1 MNFEI
6 KEKDACGVGFIA
18 SRALP
23 PTHGMTL
30 KILECLA
37 NLDHRGAKF
46 ADGTGDG
53 AGVLTEIPSEL
64 IEAEL
69 KEREISYEVDQKL
82 GIISCFFEHK
92 NVDESINLI
101 NKKIKKFEMEI
112 LYWRK
117 VPTDKSILGTM
128 AQNSKPAIY
137 QGIISSK
144 EKNKKGFEKYL
155 YLFRKSLEKEI
166 QKHEYLNV
174 HINSC
179 SSRTVVYKGLFT
191 ASQTSDFYWDLRNP
205 LFKTRFG
212 IFHQRFSTNTSSTW
226 DKAQPFRMIAHNG
239 EINTIGSNYSWM
251 RAREVDATSNEW
263 KEDIEVIKP
272 FIDESL
278 SDSGQFDNAIELLV
292 QSGRKLAHAQEMLMP
307 SAWEN
312 NPRFNEKEKAFYQY
326 HSFLSEPWDGPAAII
341 GSDGKDIIAGLDRSG
356 LRPMR
361 WMVSD
366 RYVLAASEVGICPSV
381 EAGAYKTAQLEPGQ
395 TIRYRIKNDELLE
408 EKDVIKKL
416 SEKNPYKEW
425 VKSKPLKVDVEFND
439 LGDEG
444 IDQEKLG
451 NFFEYTPEEERLILQ
466 PMIKGETPTGS
477 MGNDSPLAIL
487 SKNNPRLTRYFH
499 QMFAQVT
506 NPPIDPIRERL
517 VMSTK
522 SYLGKRGSILKE
534 TAQQASL
541 IDLKSPILS
550 KGIYDKLISK
560 DFTGKKSKEFNTT
573 FNKSEKNLEEFLDNL
588 CKEVELAITDKKKS
602 IIIFTD
608 RNIKEGDSV
617 APSLLVVGLIH
628 HYLIEKGI
636 RLKAS
641 LVMVSGEVRD
651 AHDLACHISYGA
663 SAVWPYLALEK
674 SRLLAVNN
682 PELEITPSE
691 AQENYRDALNN
702 GLLKIMSKM
711 GICTVASYRG
721 SELFEII
728 GLNKKLVEKS
738 FKFSK
743 IRTEGI
749 GLEELNDNLSIY
761 SSSIEHN
768 LSDIGGFYKHK
779 RGAETHIASPT
790 NVLKLQKA
798 VKSGDRDEWTN
809 YIESLEDRDEVQI
822 RDLFTLPEGIS
833 EITNK
838 QDPELLND
846 IYKRFTISSMSLGAL
861 SEEAH
866 QALAIGINKL
876 GGKSGSGE
884 GGEDP
889 KRFGTEKNSKIK
901 QIASGRFGVTP
912 DYLASAEEFQIKM
925 AQGSK
930 PGEGGQ
936 LPGFKVDSHIAKL
949 RHTTEGV
956 TLISPPP
963 HHDIYSIEDLAQL
976 IYDLKT
982 FNPNCPVNVKLVS
995 EPGVGTIA
1003 VGVAKA
1009 GADIITIAG
1018 SDGGTGAS
1026 PWTSIKHAGSPWEL
1040 GLTETHQA
1048 LVENNMR
1055 SNVLIEVDGGL
1066 RSGKDVIVGAILGAD
1081 RFGFGTLPLLALGCK
1096 MVRQCHEN
1104 TCPVGIATQDE
1115 NLRAKFPGAPEQV
1128 IQLFTFIA
1136 EDIQN
1141 YLTMFDVSSLDD
1153 LIGHAD
1159 LLGLKVLENNLPSS
1173 LHKLLVNAVSD
1184 KKHPGFIRHEEGRL
1198 SRRITSEVIKSLDS
1212 NESSFIQYPIANQD
1226 RSIGARLSGEI
1237 SLMKYDEKLIKHP
1250 AFLSFSG
1257 AAGQSFGAFIRD
1269 GINLKLTGSANDYV
1283 GKGMGGG
1290 SITIIPQGKKMKGAY
1305 HGAGNALLYGATGGQ
1320 LFISGKVGQR
1330 FGVRNSGAIAVVEGC
1345 SAHGAEYMTGGTLV
1359 ILGRIGF
1366 NFGAGMT
1373 GGKAIVLNTQ
1383 KNFEQYISKSAPDS
1397 RKINEMDLI
1406 DIKTLLMKHI
1416 EQTGSQVAKDLME
1429 KEDDWSSMFT
1439 VFGGIVDVKNKENLL
1454 NKEEIK
1460 ALD

>member
-1 MNFEI
+1 MGFDFT
-6 KEKDACGVGFIA
+6 EKDSCGVGFIA
-18 SRALP
+18 SRGLP

-30 KILECLA
+30 KILECLS

-53 AGVLTEIPSEL
+53 AGVLTEIPYEL
-64 IEAEL
+64 INAEL
-69 KEREISYEVDQKL
+69 KERDITLGKGKKL
-82 GIISCFFEHK
+82 GLISCFFEAK
-92 NVDESINLI
+92 ELNESKEII
-101 NKKIKKFEMEI
+101 EKKLSDFNIDL

-117 VPTDKSILGTM
+117 VPTDKEILGTL
-128 AQNSKPAIY
+128 AKQSKPAIFHAV
-137 QGIISSK
+137 ISSK
-144 EKNKKGFEKYL
+144 EKNEKIFEKTL

-166 QKHEYLNV
+166 SNHKFLNI

-191 ASQTSDFYWDLRNP
+191 ATQASDFYWDLRNP

-226 DKAQPFRMIAHNG
+226 DKAQPLRMLAHNG
-239 EINTIGSNYSWM
+239 EINTITSNYSWM
-251 RAREVDATSNEW
+251 QAREVDATSTFW
-263 KEDIEVIKP
+263 KDDIESLKP
-272 FIDESL
+272 FIDEDI
-278 SDSGQFDNAIELLV
+278 SDSGQLDNAVELLV
-292 QSGRKLAHAQEMLMP
+292 QSGRTLAHAQEMLMP

-312 NPRFNEKEKAFYQY
+312 NPRFTADEKAFYQY
-326 HSFLSEPWDGPAAII
+326 HSFLTEPWDGPAAIVA
-341 GSDGKDIIAGLDRSG
+341 SDGLDIIAGLDRSG

-366 RYVLAASEVGICPSV
+366 RYILAASEVGICPSV

-395 TIRYRIKNDELLE
+395 TIRYRINDDELLD
-408 EKDVIKKL
+408 EKEVIQKL
-416 SEKNPYKEW
+416 SKKNPYKEW
-425 VKSKPLKVDVEFND
+425 VNTKPLNVETQFSNLEDKSIDVGLLSTYFD
-439 LGDEG
+439 
-444 IDQEKLG
+444 
-451 NFFEYTPEEERLILQ
+451 YTPEEERLILL
-466 PMIKGETPTGS
+466 PMLKGDVPTGS
-477 MGNDSPLAIL
+477 MGNDSPLGIL
-487 SKNNPRLTRYFH
+487 SKNKPRLSRFFH
-499 QMFAQVT
+499 QLFAQVT
-506 NPPIDPIRERL
+506 NPPIDPIRERF

-522 SYLGKRGSILKE
+522 TYLGKRGSILKE
-534 TAQQASL
+534 TSQQANLVSL
-541 IDLKSPILS
+541 NSPILS
-550 KGIYDKLISK
+550 GGTYDKLVSSE
-560 DFTGKKSKEFNTT
+560 FLGKKSVVINFC
-573 FNKSEKNLEEFLDNL
+573 FDKSEISLKSALQEL
-588 CKEVELAITDKKKS
+588 CEQAEDSIVNKKKS
-602 IIIFTD
+602 LIILSDKNLKIG
-608 RNIKEGDSV
+608 ESV
-617 APSLLVVGLIH
+617 LPSLLVVGTLH
-628 HYLIEKGI
+628 HYLIKKGI

-641 LVMVSGEVRD
+641 LIVASGEIRD

-663 SAVWPYLALEK
+663 SAIWPYLALENV
-674 SRLLAVNN
+674 RQLA
-682 PELEITPSE
+682 LSTPDLGISVSE
-691 AQENYRDALNN
+691 AQENYTKTLNK

-711 GICTVASYRG
+711 GICTVSSYRG

-728 GLNKKLVEKS
+728 GLDKS
-738 FKFSK
+738 VISDAFTYSK
-743 IRTEGI
+743 SRTEGV
-749 GLEELNDNLSIY
+749 GYEELENEIKICSEEVAQNL
-761 SSSIEHN
+761 
-768 LSDIGGFYKHK
+768 GGFYKYK
-779 RGAETHIASPT
+779 KNAEPHVTSPAT
-790 NVLKLQKA
+790 VLRLQKA
-798 VKSGDRDEWTN
+798 VRSGDRDIWSDYLQT
-809 YIESLEDRDEVQI
+809 LEDRPDVQI
-822 RDLFTLPEGIS
+822 RDLFTLPDTAQGYENQQIAS
-833 EITNK
+833 LDEIYQK
-838 QDPELLND
+838 
-846 IYKRFTISSMSLGAL
+846 FTVSSMSLGAL

-866 QALAIGINKL
+866 QALAIAMNRL

-889 KRFGTEKNSKIK
+889 LRYNTEKNSKIK

-949 RHTTEGV
+949 RHTTEGI

-982 FNPNCPVNVKLVS
+982 FNPTNPVNVKLVS

-1040 GLTETHQA
+1040 GLSETHQA
-1048 LVENNMR
+1048 LVVNNMR
-1055 SNVLIEVDGGL
+1055 DKVLLEVDGGL
-1066 RSGKDVIVGAILGAD
+1066 RSAKDVIIAATLGAD

-1115 NLRAKFPGAPEQV
+1115 NLRAKFNGAPEQV
-1128 IQLFTFIA
+1128 MQLFTFLA
-1136 EDIQN
+1136 EDVQK
-1141 YLTMFDVSSLDD
+1141 YLRLFNVDKLDD

-1159 LLGLKVLENNLPSS
+1159 LLGLKILNNNLPSS
-1173 LHKLLVNAVSD
+1173 LHKLLVNAVSE

-1198 SRRITSEVIKSLDS
+1198 SRRITSEVIKSL
-1212 NESSFIQYPIANQD
+1212 NANKESFLQYPISNED

-1237 SLMKYDEKLIKHP
+1237 SINNLNKQIEKNPSLIS
-1250 AFLSFSG
+1250 LSGS
-1257 AAGQSFGAFIRD
+1257 AGQSFGAFIRD

-1290 SITIIPQGKKMKGAY
+1290 SITIIPQGKKMQGAY
-1305 HGAGNALLYGATGGQ
+1305 HAAGNALLYGATGGQ
-1320 LFISGKVGQR
+1320 LFISGRVGQR

-1345 SAHGAEYMTGGTLV
+1345 SAHAAEYMTGGTLV
-1359 ILGRIGF
+1359 ILGEIGF

-1373 GGKAIVLNTQ
+1373 GGKVIVLNTQ
-1383 KNFEQYISKSAPDS
+1383 KSFNQYISQSAPTSHALNEIDS
-1397 RKINEMDLI
+1397 LDL
-1406 DIKTLLMKHI
+1406 KTLLQKHV
-1416 EQTGSQVAKDLME
+1416 EQTGSELASKLLNR
-1429 KEDDWSSMFT
+1429 EDSWNKIFT
-1439 VFGGIVDVKNKENLL
+1439 VFGGIAEITEKQDVHTGRK
-1454 NKEEIK
+1454 IK